1 MVTNF
6 SHLES
11 QYKEMFDK
19 MIFVEDMLV
28 DGDSKEEYIQA
39 MSAMRGV
46 LDIMMK
52 NWVRSAGISD
62 AVIISF
68 MRERFQENN
77 SSVNLY
83 GRIYALERTG
93 VISAATAE
101 LLHDIR
107 KAGNDAVHLGIEV
120 LSMSKSQAYNR
131 AVAMYTEMYKAT
143 YEFAQNSKIRSGNT
157 YSYSGG
163 MNTYGFAHKTATANP
178 RTTKNG
184 AVKGLSIVAAVIVV
198 ILMTVFIT
206 QFASAYS
213 ANQRT
218 MEEHRKQQEQM
229 QQEYQRSLERANK
242 AFEQV
247 YGTNK

>member
-93 VISAATAE
+93 MISAATAD

-107 KAGNDAVHLGIEV
+107 KVGNDSVHLGTEV
-120 LSMSKSQAYNR
+120 LSMSKNQAYNR
-131 AVAMYTEMYKAT
+131 AVAMYTEMYKVS
-143 YEFAQNSKIRSGNT
+143 YEFAQNSQALPNNA
-157 YSYSGG
+157 YSYNRG
-163 MNTYGFAHKTATANP
+163 MNNNGFAYRNVPANP
-178 RTTKNG
+178 QSGK
-184 AVKGLSIVAAVIVV
+184 KGVLKGIIIAVV
-198 ILMTVFIT
+198 IAGAILYIGYFI
-206 QFASAYS
+206 SVYNE
-213 ANQRT
+213 NQRT
-218 MEEHRKQQEQM
+218 RAEHLRMQQQM
-229 QQEYQRSLERANK
+229 QQEYQKSLEKANR

>member
-6 SHLES
+6 SHLAS

-28 DGDSKEEYIQA
+28 DGDSREEYIQA
-39 MSAMRGV
+39 MSAMRGA

-68 MRERFQENN
+68 MRERFQDNT

-93 VISAATAE
+93 VISAATAD

-107 KAGNDAVHLGIEV
+107 KVGNDSVHLGTEV

-143 YEFAQNSKIRSGNT
+143 YEFVENSKALPNNA
-157 YSYSGG
+157 YSFNRG
-163 MNTYGFAHKTATANP
+163 MNNKGVAYRNVPANP
-178 RTTKNG
+178 QSGK
-184 AVKGLSIVAAVIVV
+184 KGVLKGIIIAVV
-198 ILMTVFIT
+198 IAGAILYIGYFI
-206 QFASAYS
+206 SVYNE
-213 ANQRT
+213 NQRT
-218 MEEHRKQQEQM
+218 RAEHLRMQQQM